1 MAHYGRQVSMI
12 IPLNLPKAKLKL
24 TRKNGEVYVRCLIR
38 QKDLVCTPEE
48 WVRQHVIHFL
58 ISEKGVSI
66 GRIASEFSLEYN
78 SRSKRADLVLFD
90 EFGKPN
96 MIVECKA
103 PEIPITEKVVHQIA
117 QYNSQLNVDRLF
129 LTNGLDHIFCE
140 IDREN
145 GKLIYH
151 QEWPNW

>member
-1 MAHYGRQVSMI
+1 MI
-12 IPLNLPKAKLKL
+12 TPLNLPKAKLKL
-24 TRKNGEVYVRCLIR
+24 TRNGNDVFVRCLIR

-48 WVRQHVIHFL
+48 WVRQHVIHYL
-58 ISEKGVSI
+58 ISEKGISK
-66 GRIASEFSLEYN
+66 GRIASEYSLTYN
-78 SRSKRADLVLFD
+78 GKSKRADLVLFD

-103 PEIPITEKVVHQIA
+103 PEISITEKVVHQIA

-129 LTNGLDHIFCE
+129 LTNGLTHVFCE

-145 GKLIYH
+145 GKLIYYK
-151 QEWPNW
+151 EWPNW

>member
-1 MAHYGRQVSMI
+1 MI

-140 IDREN
+140 ID
-145 GKLIYH
+145 GVYAKLIDH